1 MYDLSATYSPED
13 NKLRLYSSTRLDKET
28 YARVAA
34 QGFRYAP
41 KQGFF
46 VAPMWTPE
54 REDLLTELCGEVG
67 DEDST
72 LVQRAEERADRFE
85 DYSESRQRDADSAR
99 SSARSI
105 MGRFE
110 FGQPILVGHHS
121 ERKARKDAE
130 RIENGMRRAVKM
142 WETSQYW
149 KDRAAGAL
157 AHAKY
162 KELPEVR
169 ARRIKGLESDKRK
182 QERNIEEATKWLNA
196 WSRPDLTLEQ
206 ALNLANYCHL
216 TLPRK
221 EGDRPDFDG
230 RPSVHTALTNSYP
243 NLYAPRTLAE
253 VVEHAKKVYPRVIAH
268 AQRWLD
274 HYENRIAYERAMLD
288 EAGGLAAER
297 FTIAVGG
304 RVLVDG
310 EWVAVLRLNKSGGRV
325 VSLTVARRYVSRVG
339 IEEVKDYQAPTQEQ
353 AERVKAATKV
363 APLTNYPGEEFI
375 HITQAEWD
383 AIGKD
388 YRGTDTKPASE
399 TAGRHRVRRALGVFL
414 PRLTAPEGADGTQR
428 ANHRHR
434 YHDVFI
440 TDAKRVNAPA
450 APQAENAA
458 PATVPAPE
466 PVAPRPAV
474 VHQPRERTEFDDMR
488 DQLRHGVKVVSAPQ
502 LFPTPSDLAARM
514 VDLAGVDVGLRVL
527 EPSAGTGQILAALP
541 GVVPFGEKRQ
551 TALDVVAVE
560 YSHALAEGLK
570 QSGLAGSVVCGDF
583 LQCRDELGKFDAVLM
598 NPPFE
603 NAADIKHITHALT
616 MLKPGGRLVA
626 ICANGPRQ
634 NDALRPMVEAA
645 GGHWEVLP
653 SGTFDG
659 TGVSSVLMAFT
670 KA

>member
-1 MYDLSATYSPED
+1 MQYTATYSPED

-46 VAPMWTPE
+46 VAPAWTPA

-67 DEDST
+67 DEDTT
-72 LVQRAEERADRFE
+72 LVQRAEDRADRFE

-196 WSRPDLTLEQ
+196 WSRPGLTLEQ
-206 ALNLANYCHL
+206 AQDVANYCHL

-230 RPSVHTALTNSYP
+230 NPSAHTAITNSFP

-253 VVEHAKKVYPRVIAH
+253 VVEHAQKVYPRVIAH

-274 HYENRIAYERAMLD
+274 HYENRIAYERAMLN

-297 FTIAVGG
+297 FTIEVGG

-353 AERVKAATKV
+353 AASVKAATKV
-363 APLTNYPGEEFI
+363 APLTNYPGEGFI

-383 AIGKD
+383 DIGKD

-399 TAGRHRVRRALGVFL
+399 TAGRHRVRRALGVFI

-458 PATVPAPE
+458 PATIPAPE

-514 VDLAGVDVGLRVL
+514 VDLAGLTVGMRVL
-527 EPSAGTGQILAALP
+527 EPNGGTGAILAELP

-560 YSHALAEGLK
+560 YSHPLAEGLK

-583 LQCRDELGKFDAVLM
+583 LQCGDELGKFDAVLM

-634 NDALRPMVEAA
+634 QAVLRPLVEAR
-645 GGHWEVLP
+645 GGEWEDLP
-653 SGTFDG
+653 PDTFKEQG
-659 TGVSSVLMAFT
+659 TGVRTALMMIPA
-670 KA
+670 

>member
-1 MYDLSATYSPED
+1 MQYTATYSPED

-46 VAPMWTPE
+46 VAPAWTPA

-67 DEDST
+67 DEDTT
-72 LVQRAEERADRFE
+72 LVQRAEDRADRFE

-196 WSRPDLTLEQ
+196 WSRPGLTLEQ
-206 ALNLANYCHL
+206 AQDVANYCHL

-230 RPSVHTALTNSYP
+230 NPSAHTAITNSFP

-253 VVEHAKKVYPRVIAH
+253 VVEHAQKVYPRVIAH
-268 AQRWLD
+268 AQRWLE
-274 HYENRIAYERAMLD
+274 HYENRIAYERAMLN

-297 FTIAVGG
+297 FTIEVGG

-353 AERVKAATKV
+353 AASVKAATKV
-363 APLTNYPGEEFI
+363 APLTNYPGEGFI

-383 AIGKD
+383 DIGKD

-399 TAGRHRVRRALGVFL
+399 TAGRHRVRRALGVFI

-458 PATVPAPE
+458 PATIPAPE

-514 VDLAGVDVGLRVL
+514 VDLAGLTVGMRVL
-527 EPSAGTGQILAALP
+527 EPNGGTGAILAELP

-560 YSHALAEGLK
+560 YSHPLAEGLK

-583 LQCRDELGKFDAVLM
+583 LQCGDELGKFDAVLM

-634 NDALRPMVEAA
+634 QAVLRPLVEAR
-645 GGHWEVLP
+645 GGEWEDLP
-653 SGTFDG
+653 PDTFKEQG
-659 TGVSSVLMAFT
+659 TGVRTALMMIPA
-670 KA
+670 

>member
-1 MYDLSATYSPED
+1 MQYTATYSPED

-46 VAPMWTPE
+46 VAPAWTPA

-67 DEDST
+67 DEDTT
-72 LVQRAEERADRFE
+72 LVQRAEDRADRFE

-196 WSRPDLTLEQ
+196 WSRPGLTLEQ
-206 ALNLANYCHL
+206 AQEVANYCHL

-230 RPSVHTALTNSYP
+230 NPSAHTAITNSFP

-253 VVEHAKKVYPRVIAH
+253 VVEHAQKVYPRVIAR

-274 HYENRIAYERAMLD
+274 HYENRIAYERAMLN

-297 FTIAVGG
+297 FTIEVGG

-310 EWVAVLRLNKSGGRV
+310 EWVAVLRLNRSGGRV

-353 AERVKAATKV
+353 AASVKAATKV
-363 APLTNYPGEEFI
+363 APLTNYPGEGFI

-383 AIGKD
+383 DIGKD

-399 TAGRHRVRRALGVFL
+399 TAGRHRVRRALGVFI

-458 PATVPAPE
+458 PATIPAPE

-514 VDLAGVDVGLRVL
+514 VDLAGLTVGMRVL
-527 EPSAGTGQILAALP
+527 EPNGGTGAILAELP

-560 YSHALAEGLK
+560 YSHPLAEGLK

-583 LQCRDELGKFDAVLM
+583 LQCGDELGKFDAVLM

-634 NDALRPMVEAA
+634 QAVLRPLVEAR
-645 GGHWEVLP
+645 GGEWEDLP
-653 SGTFDG
+653 PDTFKEQG
-659 TGVSSVLMAFT
+659 TGVRTALMMIPA
-670 KA
+670 